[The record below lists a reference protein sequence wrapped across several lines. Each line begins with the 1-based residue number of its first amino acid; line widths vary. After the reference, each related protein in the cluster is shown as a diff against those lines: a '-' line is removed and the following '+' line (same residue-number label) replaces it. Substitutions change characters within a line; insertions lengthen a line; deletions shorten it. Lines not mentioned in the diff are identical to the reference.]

1 MEGELI
7 NGFDEI
13 MTHIKN
19 QEERIRELEE
29 ELRTL
34 NSEWARKRD
43 TDGDSYRIIINDLK
57 EENRLLKER
66 VK

>member
-19 QEERIRELEE
+19 QEERVRQLE
-29 ELRTL
+29 
-34 NSEWARKRD
+34 
-43 TDGDSYRIIINDLK
+43 
-57 EENRLLKER
+57 EENRLLKSELDDI
-66 VK
+66 KKFLELKKLKEKIK